1 MKIIRVNAF
10 HSSTAV
16 RVPFAFFIKS
26 TEFHQWRESADEFF
40 FFLLRLL
47 FFCVWFKSSPVAVG
61 FCSLMKKRQ
70 NQIWQIKFGKQ
81 ICLFIFVYSHSSL
94 SPENLFASFSLSL
107 VTSYVLWSSIGR
119 LSRLLAGFEVRV
131 DWWRPKTTLLC
142 NAFNGNISNTCFHIP
157 LALPLNPKHIKQNW
171 LLCHQQLCF

>member
-61 FCSLMKKRQ
+61 FCSLMKKDK
-70 NQIWQIKFGKQ
+70 IKFGKLNSVSKFVYLYLSTATAVCRQ
-81 ICLFIFVYSHSSL
+81 KICLRHFHSPL
-94 SPENLFASFSLSL
+94 LLRMYFGHLLADFLGCLPASKCGLTGEGLKQRFCVTRSM
-107 VTSYVLWSSIGR
+107 VTSR
-119 LSRLLAGFEVRV
+119 TLAF
-131 DWWRPKTTLLC
+131 TFL
-142 NAFNGNISNTCFHIP
+142 
-157 LALPLNPKHIKQNW
+157 
-171 LLCHQQLCF
+171 